1 MSSTTDPLAWAAKAD
16 EDYAL
21 ARAALRR
28 RTPLTSGAAFHAQQ
42 CAEKYLKAALVAR
55 GQVFPKTHDLLT
67 LSVLCAQVGLVVP
80 VDAAALSELS
90 DHAVFTR
97 YPGGDPTSDEALA
110 AITTAR
116 AVRRFVRKALG
127 LKAP

>member
-28 RTPLTSGAAFHAQQ
+28 STPLTSGAAFHAQQ

-55 GQVFPKTHDLLT
+55 GHAFPKTHDLLA
-67 LSVLCAQVGLVVP
+67 LSGLCAQAGLLVP
-80 VDAAALSELS
+80 VDPAKLSDLT
-90 DHAVFTR
+90 DHAVFSR
-97 YPGGDPTSDEALA
+97 YPGGEPTQDEARA
-110 AITTAR
+110 AIESAR
-116 AVRRFVRKALG
+116 AVRRFVRRALG